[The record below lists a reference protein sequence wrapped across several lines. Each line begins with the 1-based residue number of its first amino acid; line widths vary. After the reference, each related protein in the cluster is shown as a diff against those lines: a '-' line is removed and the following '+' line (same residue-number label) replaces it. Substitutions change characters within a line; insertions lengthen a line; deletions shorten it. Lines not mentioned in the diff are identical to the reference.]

1 MHPCLS
7 LTELARLCEAG
18 SDAVPEAAAHV
29 QDCPD
34 CRDRLEQM
42 RADQALATDIRRV
55 DESSRQL
62 GRAALPPVD
71 GYELLREIGRG
82 GMGVVYEAIQPHLGR
97 VVALKVLPALLHS
110 LQPDSV
116 RRFKAEAA
124 AAARLQHPNIV
135 PIYDYGEEEACHYYA
150 MELIRG
156 VPLSALIESPD
167 EGRGAAGGR
176 DHFRRVAR
184 WMAEVADALQLAHDN
199 GVVHRDI
206 KPSNLILSDQDRLM
220 VTDFGLVKAA
230 GAEGS
235 TRTQH
240 ILGTWRYMSPEQV
253 RGDQAGVD
261 HRTDVY
267 SLGVTLY
274 ETLTHQPAVAGRDD
288 HEILRN
294 VLEQEPVAPRRLNP
308 AVPRALETICL
319 KAMARDA
326 ASRYPTAAALRD
338 DLRRFLDDR
347 PIQARGPMLPARMWM
362 FARRHRLMVA
372 LVSVVVLLFTSAF
385 FASAYF
391 DARINRAEL
400 QMRSASE
407 LVRRANDLAASGQ
420 VHQAIAVYTLALEN
434 DPSLTYIFLRR
445 ARTRARIGQFQVCL
459 QDLDAAIQRTARSDR
474 LWFMRGVV
482 QIMLGDRGAGRADL
496 ARAQQQNPELL
507 EARVFA
513 WLLQVEETATA
524 AGEAASDHAAVQG
537 SIAAP
542 AAPLPGLDEYVAGR
556 RTADEVLAA
565 AADAR
570 GLLLARCAVGR
581 LAALRRDWAAAQPV
595 LQACGADETG
605 EDIIPVF
612 CRWQLQQMDSDGS
625 ATPP

>member
-1 MHPCLS
+1 
-7 LTELARLCEAG
+7 
-18 SDAVPEAAAHV
+18 
-29 QDCPD
+29 
-34 CRDRLEQM
+34 
-42 RADQALATDIRRV
+42 
-55 DESSRQL
+55 
-62 GRAALPPVD
+62 
-71 GYELLREIGRG
+71 
-82 GMGVVYEAIQPHLGR
+82 
-97 VVALKVLPALLHS
+97 
-110 LQPDSV
+110 
-116 RRFKAEAA
+116 
-124 AAARLQHPNIV
+124 
-135 PIYDYGEEEACHYYA
+135 
-150 MELIRG
+150 
-156 VPLSALIESPD
+156 
-167 EGRGAAGGR
+167 
-176 DHFRRVAR
+176 
-184 WMAEVADALQLAHDN
+184 
-199 GVVHRDI
+199 
-206 KPSNLILSDQDRLM
+206 
-220 VTDFGLVKAA
+220 
-230 GAEGS
+230 
-235 TRTQH
+235 
-240 ILGTWRYMSPEQV
+240 
-253 RGDQAGVD
+253 
-261 HRTDVY
+261 
-267 SLGVTLY
+267 
-274 ETLTHQPAVAGRDD
+274 
-288 HEILRN
+288 
-294 VLEQEPVAPRRLNP
+294 
-308 AVPRALETICL
+308 
-319 KAMARDA
+319 
-326 ASRYPTAAALRD
+326 
-338 DLRRFLDDR
+338 
-347 PIQARGPMLPARMWM
+347 MLPARMWM